1 MGIKK
6 RRKQKRERERER
18 ERDRGGYKRKSFK
31 MLTLLFS

>member
-6 RRKQKRERERER
+6 RRKQKRER